1 MQRKFRLVLVV
12 LAALALAIGPAGAQD
27 APPGPVS
34 TPCAPGAA
42 YDPACDVDHDGDV
55 DVLDIQLAAGHWNQA
70 GAWTGG
76 DYWALGGNAGTTP
89 GSHFLGTTDNQAL
102 EVHVGDQRALLIQRN
117 SDSYSP
123 NLIGGFLGN
132 SVSAGQ
138 DGATIGGGG
147 SPGAINSVTDD
158 YGTVGGGVA
167 NSVTAWFGT
176 VGGGRNNTGS
186 GLFAT
191 VGGGEDNAASEY
203 WATVGGGDANLA
215 SGFHATVSGGG
226 DNTASEYWSTV
237 GGGSTNVASGY
248 YATVG
253 GGHNNTASGD
263 SSTVGGG
270 SSNAASGGTVG
281 GGFQNTAS
289 GGNATVGGGH
299 NNTASGG
306 SSTVGGGEVN
316 TASEFYATVGGG
328 SSNTASG
335 WGATV
340 PGGRQA
346 VASHHGELAYASGGF
361 AAAGDAQTS
370 LYVLRRETGDETLT
384 ELFLDGVNNRLTLA
398 ADRVMTFDILVVAS
412 HRFGGGS
419 SAGYQVAGVIRN
431 IGGATAFVG
440 TPLKTVLGENV
451 AGWDVQLEA
460 SDALDALV
468 VKVQGSSGTTIRWV
482 ASVRTVEVGR

>member
-1 MQRKFRLVLVV
+1 M
-12 LAALALAIGPAGAQD
+12 
-27 APPGPVS
+27 
-34 TPCAPGAA
+34 
-42 YDPACDVDHDGDV
+42 DHEGDV

-76 DYWALGGNAGTTP
+76 DYWSLAGNAGTTP
-89 GSHFLGTTDNQAL
+89 GTHFLGSTDNQAL
-102 EVHVGDQRALLIQRN
+102 EVRVNGSRVLLIQRN
-117 SDSYSP
+117 SESYSP
-123 NLIGGFLGN
+123 HLMGGFLGN
-132 SVSAGQ
+132 SASAGQ
-138 DGATIGGGG
+138 DGPPIGGGG

-191 VGGGEDNAASEY
+191 VGGGEDNAASTY

-215 SGFHATVSGGG
+215 SGSRATVSGGG

-270 SSNAASGGTVG
+270 SGNAATGSATVG

-289 GGNATVGGGH
+289 GGNATVGGGQD
-299 NNTASGG
+299 NTASGHKA
-306 SSTVGGGEVN
+306 TVGGGQDN
-316 TASEFYATVGGG
+316 TASEYYATVGGG

-335 WGATV
+335 WNATV
-340 PGGRQA
+340 PGGRQG
-346 VASHHGELAYASGGF
+346 VASHYGELAYASGGF
-361 AAAGDAQTS
+361 TAAGDAQSS
-370 LYVLRRETGDETLT
+370 LYVLRGETDDATLT
-384 ELFLDGVNNRLTLA
+384 ELFLDGVDDRLTLA
-398 ADRVMTFDILVVAS
+398 ADRVMTFDILVVSS

-440 TPLKTVLGENV
+440 TPVKTVLGENV
-451 AGWDVQLEA
+451 AGWDVQVQA
-460 SDALDALV
+460 SDTLDALV
-468 VKVQGSSGTTIRWV
+468 VQVQGSSGTTIRWV